1 MIVELANAGMS
12 LILISSDMPEV
23 LSMSHRVAVISGGE
37 MRGILDKDEATQ
49 KKVMRMIVEAKK

>member
-1 MIVELANAGMS
+1 
-12 LILISSDMPEV
+12 
-23 LSMSHRVAVISGGE
+23 MSHRVAVISGGE